1 MGRPSELLKTQQQR
15 EQYATR
21 ARAAML
27 RYMELSSTDQDKL
40 AAKQNVTKKTIQ
52 NRLSNPGKM
61 QLEDIWEMAIIM
73 KCPVGEICGGDLPE
87 EVVGKLV
94 AQALKM

>member
-1 MGRPSELLKTQQQR
+1 MGRPSDLTKTQQQR

-21 ARAAML
+21 ARAAIL
-27 RYMELSSTDQDKL
+27 RHMELSATDQDKL
-40 AAKQNVTKKTIQ
+40 AKKQNVTKKTIQ
-52 NRLSNPGKM
+52 NRLNDPGKM

-87 EVVGKLV
+87 EIVGKLV
-94 AQALKM
+94 ARALKM